1 MQTFRKLA
9 GLECS
14 GADLR
19 QATVAALQFGK
30 MYEVLYRQS
39 EMHLATVTRQNICQS
54 SQQWKSQQLDS
65 KIILYYKEKLGEK
78 RASFQTLQASV
89 TRLNVKFMTV

>member
-19 QATVAALQFGK
+19 QATVAALQFG
-30 MYEVLYRQS
+30 E
-39 EMHLATVTRQNICQS
+39 
-54 SQQWKSQQLDS
+54 
-65 KIILYYKEKLGEK
+65 
-78 RASFQTLQASV
+78 
-89 TRLNVKFMTV
+89 NV

>member
-39 EMHLATVTRQNICQS
+39 EIHLATVTRQNICQS
-54 SQQWKSQQLDS
+54 SQQWKSQQDHSVLHR
-65 KIILYYKEKLGEK
+65 ETGEK
-78 RASFQTLQASV
+78 KSFISDSTGLS
-89 TRLNVKFMTV
+89 